1 MPFKHR
7 PQRHLILVLILSLG
21 FLAALPLSR
30 LSAQGLIEPEI
41 VTIALP
47 AHDGYGAVAMKALL
61 YKPAGKGPF
70 QTVLYSHG
78 RAGKPEERADL
89 KAPINPLH
97 AKFWLERD
105 VAILAPIR
113 PGYGITGGE
122 DRENSG
128 VLLNANYECGGAPNV
143 ERAAAQSVFAV
154 RTALDWLRQQ
164 DFVKKNRILLE
175 GQSVGGM
182 TTVVLGGQ
190 NPPGVVG
197 FINFVGGAAGF
208 PIQRPARS
216 CATDQL
222 EALYRKA
229 GQTTRL
235 PNLWLY
241 AVNDQFWGSEAPR
254 LWHKAFAKGGS
265 RTKFIQT
272 GPVEN
277 ADGHFLLSRGQAL
290 WSEPVLSF
298 LADLNF

>member
-1 MPFKHR
+1 MT
-7 PQRHLILVLILSLG
+7 LG
-21 FLAALPLSR
+21 FILALPLSR
-30 LSAQGLIEPEI
+30 GLAQDLAEPEI
-41 VTIALP
+41 VTIIIP
-47 AHDGYGAVAMKALL
+47 AHDGYGDIAMKALL
-61 YKPAGKGPF
+61 YKPSGKGPF
-70 QTVLYSHG
+70 QTVLFSHG
-78 RAGKPEERADL
+78 RAGKPEERAAL
-89 KAPINPLH
+89 KAPINPVH
-97 AKFWLERD
+97 AKFWLDRD
-105 VAILAPIR
+105 IAVLAPIR

-128 VLLNANYECGGAPNV
+128 VRLNANYECGGAPNV
-143 ERAAAQSVFAV
+143 ERAATQAAFAV

-164 DFVKKNRILLE
+164 PFVKKNRILLE

-197 FINFVGGAAGF
+197 FINFAGGTAGF
-208 PIQRPARS
+208 PAQRPTRS

-241 AVNDQFWGSEAPR
+241 AVNDQYWGSEAPR

-265 RTKFIQT
+265 RTQFVQT

-277 ADGHFLLSRGQAL
+277 ADGHALLSRGQAL

-298 LADLNF
+298 LAHLNF